1 MFNDLWSEVQAIRYN
16 SSNCHVSVINNW
28 ILLISPENTDAV
40 NYPGAIKISFIKY
53 IRDVIGMCHIELIL
67 VVNQVIGTSGG
78 AKRGAGTRSQLILLS
93 PLILLSFARAER
105 IGGKILHHK

>member
-16 SSNCHVSVINNW
+16 SSNCHMSVINNW

-78 AKRGAGTRSQLILLS
+78 AKRAKRGAGTRSQLILLS

-105 IGGKILHHK
+105 IGG